1 MFGGQMG
8 CEALN
13 FMLKRAI
20 KEERPKREFY
30 SIYMQ
35 RRERVLSA
43 SLHGREGDMM
53 LTSGAE
59 FYLNMQ
65 R

>member
-30 SIYMQ
+30 SVYI
-35 RRERVLSA
+35 
-43 SLHGREGDMM
+43 
-53 LTSGAE
+53 
-59 FYLNMQ
+59 
-65 R
+65 